1 MRSLTVTLALLF
13 TVASVAQQPTLYR
26 LERIVVAGPTGA
38 EDIVR
43 AEARLEEEQ
52 SYTEEDFRQA
62 VYRVRRLPFV
72 ADAAWRIEP
81 GLTAGSTALVIQIVA
96 TSPVFYDVDSRGEI
110 LIGNDDYD
118 SDSDAVV
125 GGRLLLGEL
134 GTFEGVLGARDG
146 LGGGLTYR
154 AYDLLGRGGFATASI
169 DYRHKTEGQ
178 RYDPNLAL
186 SAGWPLSRQQ
196 SVVATVSREKSRFH
210 REDTTN
216 DVTLTDRDTLQSAS
230 LRWWFESIDDPNF
243 ARRGTSVSAGPI
255 WSRAIRVTEVFDTT
269 EDEIVGTETWAERYG
284 LSADLA
290 TWRPLTARN
299 AGFLRLRS
307 ESTTFEEMRFLSGEA
322 LVGIAHDFHTPDADQ
337 LQPFRARVELGA
349 GYRMLSINEP
359 GLDHLRSDG
368 AIAEGAFVLR
378 NRWGTARLTVTY
390 SAQ

>member
-1 MRSLTVTLALLF
+1 MRSLIVVLALLF
-13 TVASVAQQPTLYR
+13 TVASFAQQPSLYR

-81 GLTAGSTALVIQIVA
+81 GLTAGSTTLVIQIVA
-96 TSPVFYDVDSRGEI
+96 TSPVFYDVDTRSEI
-110 LIGNDDYD
+110 LVGNDDYD

-169 DYRHKTEGQ
+169 NYRHKTEGQ
-178 RYDPNLAL
+178 RHDPNLAL
-186 SAGWPLSRQQ
+186 SIGWPLSRQQ
-196 SVVATVSREKSRFH
+196 SVIATVSREKSRFH

-216 DVTLTDRDTLQSAS
+216 DVTLTDRDTLESAS
-230 LRWWFESIDDPNF
+230 LRWWFESTDDPNF

-269 EDEIVGTETWAERYG
+269 EDEIVGTETWAERFG
-284 LSADLA
+284 LGADLT

-307 ESTTFEEMRFLSGEA
+307 ESTTLEDMRFLSGEA
-322 LVGIAHDFHTPDADQ
+322 LVGIAHDFHTPDAEQ
-337 LQPFRARVELGA
+337 LQSFRARIELGA
-349 GYRMLSINEP
+349 GYRMLSVNEP
-359 GLDHLRSDG
+359 GLDHLRADG

-378 NRWGTARLTVTY
+378 NRWGTVRLTATY